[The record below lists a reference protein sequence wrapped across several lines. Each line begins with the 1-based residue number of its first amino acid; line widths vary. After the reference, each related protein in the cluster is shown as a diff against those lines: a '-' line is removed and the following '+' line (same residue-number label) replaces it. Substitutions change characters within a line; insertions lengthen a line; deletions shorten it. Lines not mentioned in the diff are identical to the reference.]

1 MTLETLIPL
10 YGGFSLARAEGTIF
24 VRGAIPGEVV
34 EADIVEKKKDYSIA
48 EVQKIIRSSEDRVQP
63 DCDVF
68 GVCGGCQYQYIR
80 YQKQIKIKED
90 ILLDCLRRIGKIEI
104 HLDASLYDRPWFY
117 RKRAQFKVD
126 REGRVG
132 FYRPMSHRVVE
143 FSSCKLLCNELNN
156 LLLKLKS
163 VALPDGIR
171 EIHAFSG
178 DTVILDIKGHDIQ
191 ESQLEPFMKLSNV
204 GGVCLN
210 GKPVSGDSRI
220 CLMLDDIFYFVSAGA
235 FFQSNWRL
243 NQRLVKF
250 VQDYIKNI
258 SPERVLDLYAGGG
271 NFSLPLSKVVAEVIA
286 AEENPVSFQD
296 ALYNIEFNDIKNV
309 RFKNKRVESL
319 VVKKAIDV
327 VITDPPR
334 VGMTKD
340 ALRKLL
346 DLSPQWIIYVS
357 CNPSTL
363 ARDLGRLSE
372 HYQIE
377 SVRLVDMFA
386 QTYHIES
393 VSILKRREGN

>member
-1 MTLETLIPL
+1 MTLEALIPL
-10 YGGFSLARAEGTIF
+10 YGGYSLARAEGTVF

-34 EADIVEKKKDYSIA
+34 EAEIIEKKKDYSIA

-63 DCDVF
+63 QCEVF
-68 GVCGGCQYQYIR
+68 GVCGGCQYQYIQ
-80 YQKQIKIKED
+80 YQRQIRIKEEV
-90 ILLDCLRRIGKIEI
+90 LLDCLRRIGKIEI
-104 HLDASLYDRPWFY
+104 HLDAPLYDSPWFY
-117 RKRAQFKVD
+117 RRRAQFKVD
-126 REGRVG
+126 RDGRIG
-132 FYRPMSHRVVE
+132 FYRPMSHKVVE
-143 FSSCKLLCNELNN
+143 FSNCMLLCNELNH
-156 LLLKLKS
+156 LLAELKS
-163 VALPDGIR
+163 VKMPDGIK

-178 DTVILDIKGHDIQ
+178 DMILLDIKGQ
-191 ESQLEPFMKLSNV
+191 EVQETQLRPFLNLSNV
-204 GGVCLN
+204 AGVCLN
-210 GKPVSGDSRI
+210 GRSVFGDPRI
-220 CLMLDDIFYFVSAGA
+220 CLMLNYIFYFVSAGA

-243 NQRLVKF
+243 NQRLVEF
-250 VQDYIKNI
+250 VLDYIKNI

-271 NFSLPLSKVVAEVIA
+271 NFSLPLAQVVKEVIA

-296 ALYNIEFNDIKNV
+296 ALYNIEYNGIENV

-334 VGMTKD
+334 VGMTKE
-340 ALRKLL
+340 ALKKLIE
-346 DLSPQWIIYVS
+346 LSPHWIIYIS

-377 SVRLVDMFA
+377 SIRLVDMFA

-393 VSILKRREGN
+393 VSILRRKEVN